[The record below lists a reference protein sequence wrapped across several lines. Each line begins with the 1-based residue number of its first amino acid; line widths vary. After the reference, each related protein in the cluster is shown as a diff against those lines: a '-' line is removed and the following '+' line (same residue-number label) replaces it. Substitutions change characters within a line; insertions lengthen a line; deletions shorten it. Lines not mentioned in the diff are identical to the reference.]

1 MSRQQPRPDSKT
13 EPRPRRP
20 AKDRRPTPRPD
31 ERTLPGMDRDPASR
45 AHTNSQPRSRRRPG
59 PEPRPRPGP
68 EARRRPGAEPAGH
81 DRSSRRSVLQPR
93 PVPVSNQTNRSKAL
107 RAARQRVLVVLAWAT
122 AATLALGRRVL
133 AAITGEVGRRLAQ
146 AVGLTVV
153 LAVVV
158 TALYDRGE
166 VPTAAAQQAVQAPS
180 GGSQGGSA
188 ARGGASARRKDP
200 ATLGG
205 LRGRDRV
212 ARAGEKPAAVAA
224 AWYAA
229 RHGVPRAK
237 VKPLQQDRLSAKEVR
252 VLVLADHGHGRLRT
266 ALVRLRHGA
275 DGWSVR

>member
-1 MSRQQPRPDSKT
+1 MSRQKPRPDKET
-13 EPRPRRP
+13 ESRPSRSRGMDPHPRAHGDPRPR
-20 AKDRRPTPRPD
+20 
-31 ERTLPGMDRDPASR
+31 MDNGNR
-45 AHTNSQPRSRRRPG
+45 G
-59 PEPRPRPGP
+59 PRPRP
-68 EARRRPGAEPAGH
+68 RAGTG
-81 DRSSRRSVLQPR
+81 PR
-93 PVPVSNQTNRSKAL
+93 PVLHPGPASSRNRANRSRTL
-107 RAARQRVLVVLAWAT
+107 AAVAWAT
-122 AATLALGRRVL
+122 AVAPALGRRLL
-133 AAITGEVGRRLAQ
+133 AVITGEVGRRLAR

-166 VPTAAAQQAVQAPS
+166 VPRAAAQQAVQAPS
-180 GGSQGGSA
+180 GGNQGGSA
-188 ARGGASARRKDP
+188 ALGGTSARRKDP

-212 ARAGEKPAAVAA
+212 ARVGEKPAAVAA

-275 DGWSVR
+275 DGWRVR